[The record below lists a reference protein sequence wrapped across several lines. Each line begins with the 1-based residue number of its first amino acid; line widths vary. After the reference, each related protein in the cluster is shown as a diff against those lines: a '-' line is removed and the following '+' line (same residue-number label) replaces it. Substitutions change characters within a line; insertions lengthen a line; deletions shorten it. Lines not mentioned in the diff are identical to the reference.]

1 MYDPV
6 TDSFH
11 EYESVKPNKVILPT
25 MENIGYLP
33 DITGIGIPTK
43 DGNIIMNPARSLSEG
58 TQVGMQINQID
69 PVKTSP
75 GMNVPNTLY
84 PIEENV
90 QVNQISPTDIFS
102 PGMNVPSTLPSI
114 EEDIQTRQINPA
126 NPSLISPEEIFTP
139 QENVSVD
146 VVIPKQ
152 EEERPATPYIPPKNT
167 PITPKNPTPPK
178 NTSNGKG
185 QKSSRVNN
193 TPIVPKNDWVRQLA
207 QAYRNLGVSEN
218 GIRNLI
224 AKNAL
229 ESNWGKSA
237 QGRYNYGNITTG
249 KSWKGNYVNGHDRDS
264 KGRPIRNKFRSYN
277 SIEEFAKDEVEF
289 LKRLYD
295 FDDNDDIDTFINKLL
310 GGNKGKRRYAEDPKY
325 SSKLK
330 QIYKNL

>member
-1 MYDPV
+1 MYNPV
-6 TDSFH
+6 TDSFTQ
-11 EYESVKPNKVILPT
+11 YESVKPNKVILPT
-25 MENIGYLP
+25 MENIGYQP
-33 DITGIGIPTK
+33 DITDIGIPTE
-43 DGNIIMNPARSLSEG
+43 DGNVIMKPARS
-58 TQVGMQINQID
+58 
-69 PVKTSP
+69 
-75 GMNVPNTLY
+75 
-84 PIEENV
+84 
-90 QVNQISPTDIFS
+90 
-102 PGMNVPSTLPSI
+102 
-114 EEDIQTRQINPA
+114 
-126 NPSLISPEEIFTP
+126 SLISPEEIFTP

-152 EEERPATPYIPPKNT
+152 EEERPT
-167 PITPKNPTPPK
+167 TPPE
-178 NTSNGKG
+178 NTSNNKV
-185 QKSSRVNN
+185 QKSSRINN

-224 AKNAL
+224 VKNAL

-237 QGRYNYGNITTG
+237 QGRYNYGNLTTG
-249 KSWKGNYVNGHDRDS
+249 SSWKGNYVNGHDRDS

-325 SSKLK
+325 SNKLK